1 MGLINLIVGL
11 IFIALGFLVR
21 VYPGMLAGYNTMSA
35 ERKKNIDIE
44 GLTRFMRNGLIL
56 MGLAIILLYLVLRW
70 IDWSYLANMV
80 IILVVLTGSV
90 ILFLTSGKFDHNPE
104 KKSRS
109 HYIVLGIV
117 LLLLGGVF
125 FYGFMTTKT
134 QINGDMIRF
143 TGMYGK
149 EMMISEIKKVELA
162 DSIPRIIIRTNGFS
176 LGPVHKGNY
185 RLEEF
190 GKCRLY
196 INSVKGKY
204 LIITDIEGFRTILRY
219 KNDQESLSIYERISE
234 LIAD

>member
-143 TGMYGK
+143 TGLYGK
-149 EMMISEIKKVELA
+149 EMHVSEIAEVELM
-162 DSIPRIIIRTNGFS
+162 DTIPRIVIRTNGFS
-176 LGPVHKGNY
+176 LGTVHKGNF

-196 INSVKGKY
+196 INSGKGKY
-204 LIITDIEGFRTILRY
+204 VIVTDVEGFRTILRY
-219 KNDQESLSIYERISE
+219 KNDQDSRSIYEQINR
-234 LIAD
+234 LL

>member
-90 ILFLTSGKFDHNPE
+90 ILFLTSGKYDHNPE

-134 QINGDMIRF
+134 QINGNMIRF

-149 EMMISEIKKVELA
+149 EMHVSEIAEVELM
-162 DSIPRIIIRTNGFS
+162 DTIPRIVIRTNGFS

-196 INSVKGKY
+196 INSGKGKY
-204 LIITDIEGFRTILRY
+204 VIVTDVEGFRTILRY
-219 KNDQESLSIYERISE
+219 KNDQDSRSIYEQINR
-234 LIAD
+234 LL

>member
-1 MGLINLIVGL
+1 MGLIHLITGL
-11 IFIALGFLVR
+11 IFIALGFLIR
-21 VYPGMLAGYNTMSA
+21 VYPGMISGYNTMSA
-35 ERKKNIDIE
+35 EKKKNIDIE

-90 ILFLTSGKFDHNPE
+90 ILFLTSGKYDHNRG

-134 QINGDMIRF
+134 QINGNMIRF

-149 EMMISEIKKVELA
+149 EMHVSEIGEVELM
-162 DSIPRIIIRTNGFS
+162 DTIPRIVIRTNGFS

-196 INSVKGKY
+196 INSGKGKY
-204 LIITDIEGFRTILRY
+204 VIVTDVEGFRTILRY
-219 KNDQESLSIYERISE
+219 KNDQDSRSIYEQINR
-234 LIAD
+234 LL

>member
-1 MGLINLIVGL
+1 MGLIHLITGL
-11 IFIALGFLVR
+11 IFIALGFLIR
-21 VYPGMLAGYNTMSA
+21 VYPGMISGYNTMSA
-35 ERKKNIDIE
+35 EKKKNIDIE

-90 ILFLTSGKFDHNPE
+90 ILFLTSGKYDHNPE

-134 QINGDMIRF
+134 QINGNMIRF

-149 EMMISEIKKVELA
+149 EMHVSEIGEVELM
-162 DSIPRIIIRTNGFS
+162 DTIPRIVIRTNGFS

-219 KNDQESLSIYERISE
+219 KNDQDSRSIYEQINR
-234 LIAD
+234 LL